1 MIHSFL
7 FLFNEKESDV
17 TLGKKIIPI
26 ELVDDFQE
34 AGLGESTKRNERLIK
49 RPSIKEEIK
58 NDSKLMTT
66 VEKYSTISSVDF
78 IKQNEIS
85 SIPLEKVLL
94 DSLKII
100 DRSLLNDKNKID
112 LKLALEIS
120 IQSIQSEFGKFS
132 NLFST
137 IITVSPLLGLL
148 GTVLGL
154 INSFSFIKLGESG
167 VNAQE
172 VTGGISEALI
182 STATGLIIAIITLIF
197 SNYFNSLWRK
207 QNSILNQYCGRFE
220 MLYRTN
226 KL

>member
-1 MIHSFL
+1 MWPLLLISVTSLACIF
-7 FLFNEKESDV
+7 ERIAYWKDV
-17 TLGKKIIPI
+17 
-26 ELVDDFQE
+26 
-34 AGLGESTKRNERLIK
+34 IK
-49 RPSIKEEIK
+49 K
-58 NDSKLMTT
+58 NDSKLMIT

-78 IKQNEIS
+78 TKQNEIS

-100 DRSLLNDKNKID
+100 DRSLLTDKSSID

-182 STATGLIIAIITLIF
+182 STASGLIIAIITLIF
-197 SNYFNSLWRK
+197 SNYFNGLWRK

>member
-1 MIHSFL
+1 MWPLLLISITSLACIF
-7 FLFNEKESDV
+7 ERIAYWKDV
-17 TLGKKIIPI
+17 
-26 ELVDDFQE
+26 
-34 AGLGESTKRNERLIK
+34 IK
-49 RPSIKEEIK
+49 K
-58 NDSKLMTT
+58 NDSKLMIT

-78 IKQNEIS
+78 TKQNEIS

-100 DRSLLNDKNKID
+100 DRSLLTNKNSID

-154 INSFSFIKLGESG
+154 INSFSFIKIGESG

>member
-1 MIHSFL
+1 MWPLLLISITSLACIFERIAYWKDVINK
-7 FLFNEKESDV
+7 NEY
-17 TLGKKIIPI
+17 
-26 ELVDDFQE
+26 
-34 AGLGESTKRNERLIK
+34 
-49 RPSIKEEIK
+49 
-58 NDSKLMTT
+58 KLMIT
-66 VEKYSTISSVDF
+66 VEKYLTISSVNF
-78 IKQNEIS
+78 IKQNEIP
-85 SIPLEKVLL
+85 SIPLEKVLFN
-94 DSLKII
+94 SLKII
-100 DRSLLNDKNKID
+100 DRSLLNDKNNID

-120 IQSIQSEFGKFS
+120 INSIQSEFGKFS

-137 IITVSPLLGLL
+137 IITISPLLGLL

-220 MLYRTN
+220 MLYR
-226 KL
+226 KK

>member
-1 MIHSFL
+1 MWPLLLISIISLACIFER
-7 FLFNEKESDV
+7 FAYWKEV
-17 TLGKKIIPI
+17 NK
-26 ELVDDFQE
+26 
-34 AGLGESTKRNERLIK
+34 
-49 RPSIKEEIK
+49 K
-58 NDSKLMTT
+58 NDKKLINT
-66 VEKYSTISSVDF
+66 VEIYSTISSEDYLEPN
-78 IKQNEIS
+78 KIS
-85 SIPLEKVLL
+85 PIPLERVLFE
-94 DSLKII
+94 SLEIVNN
-100 DRSLLNDKNKID
+100 SLLKDRNGID
-112 LKLALEIS
+112 IKLALEIS
-120 IQSIQSEFGKFS
+120 IQSIQSEFGRFS

-182 STATGLIIAIITLIF
+182 STATGLIIAIVTLIF
-197 SNYFNSLWRK
+197 SNFFNSLWKK

-226 KL
+226 KS

>member
-1 MIHSFL
+1 MFDL
-7 FLFNEKESDV
+7 FKSGGIVMWPLLLISITSLACIFERIAYWKDV
-17 TLGKKIIPI
+17 
-26 ELVDDFQE
+26 
-34 AGLGESTKRNERLIK
+34 IK
-49 RPSIKEEIK
+49 K
-58 NDSKLMTT
+58 NDSKLMIT

-78 IKQNEIS
+78 TKQNEIS

-100 DRSLLNDKNKID
+100 DRSLLTDKNPID

-154 INSFSFIKLGESG
+154 INSFSFMKLGESG

>member
-1 MIHSFL
+1 MFDL
-7 FLFNEKESDV
+7 FKSGGIVMWPLLFISITSLACIFERIAYWKDV
-17 TLGKKIIPI
+17 I
-26 ELVDDFQE
+26 
-34 AGLGESTKRNERLIK
+34 
-49 RPSIKEEIK
+49 IK
-58 NDSKLMTT
+58 NDSKLMIT

-78 IKQNEIS
+78 TKQNEIS

-100 DRSLLNDKNKID
+100 DRSLLIDKNSID

>member
-1 MIHSFL
+1 MWPLLLISITSLACIF
-7 FLFNEKESDV
+7 ERIAYWKDV
-17 TLGKKIIPI
+17 
-26 ELVDDFQE
+26 
-34 AGLGESTKRNERLIK
+34 IK
-49 RPSIKEEIK
+49 K
-58 NDSKLMTT
+58 NDSKLMIT

-100 DRSLLNDKNKID
+100 DRSLLNDKNNID

>member
-1 MIHSFL
+1 MFDL
-7 FLFNEKESDV
+7 FKSGGIVMWPLLLISITSLACIFERIAYWKDV
-17 TLGKKIIPI
+17 
-26 ELVDDFQE
+26 
-34 AGLGESTKRNERLIK
+34 IK
-49 RPSIKEEIK
+49 K
-58 NDSKLMTT
+58 NDSKLMIT

-78 IKQNEIS
+78 TKQNEIS

-100 DRSLLNDKNKID
+100 DRSLLTDKNSID

-207 QNSILNQYCGRFE
+207 QNSILNQYSGRFE

-226 KL
+226 KF

>member
-1 MIHSFL
+1 MFDL
-7 FLFNEKESDV
+7 FKSGGIVMWPLLLISITSLACIFERIAYWKDV
-17 TLGKKIIPI
+17 
-26 ELVDDFQE
+26 
-34 AGLGESTKRNERLIK
+34 IK
-49 RPSIKEEIK
+49 K
-58 NDSKLMTT
+58 NDSKLMIT

-78 IKQNEIS
+78 TKQNEIS

-100 DRSLLNDKNKID
+100 DRSLLTDKNPID

-120 IQSIQSEFGKFS
+120 IQSIQSEFGRFS

>member
-1 MIHSFL
+1 MFDL
-7 FLFNEKESDV
+7 FKSGGIVMWPLLLISITSLACIFERIAYWKDV
-17 TLGKKIIPI
+17 I
-26 ELVDDFQE
+26 
-34 AGLGESTKRNERLIK
+34 R
-49 RPSIKEEIK
+49 K
-58 NDSKLMTT
+58 NDSKLMII
-66 VEKYSTISSVDF
+66 VEKYTTISSVDF
-78 IKQNEIS
+78 TKQNEIS

-100 DRSLLNDKNKID
+100 DRSLLTDKNSID

>member
-1 MIHSFL
+1 MFDL
-7 FLFNEKESDV
+7 FKSGGIVMWPLLLISITSLACIFERIAYWKDV
-17 TLGKKIIPI
+17 
-26 ELVDDFQE
+26 
-34 AGLGESTKRNERLIK
+34 IK
-49 RPSIKEEIK
+49 R
-58 NDSKLMTT
+58 NDSKLMIT

-100 DRSLLNDKNKID
+100 DRSLLTDKNSID

-197 SNYFNSLWRK
+197 ANYFNSLWRK
-207 QNSILNQYCGRFE
+207 QNSILNQYCGKFE
-220 MLYRTN
+220 ILYRTN

>member
-1 MIHSFL
+1 MFDL
-7 FLFNEKESDV
+7 FKSGGIVMWPLLLISITSLACIFERIAYWKDV
-17 TLGKKIIPI
+17 
-26 ELVDDFQE
+26 
-34 AGLGESTKRNERLIK
+34 IK
-49 RPSIKEEIK
+49 K
-58 NDSKLMTT
+58 NDSKLMIT
-66 VEKYSTISSVDF
+66 VEKYSTISSMDF
-78 IKQNEIS
+78 TKQNEIS

-100 DRSLLNDKNKID
+100 DRSLLTDKNSID

>member
-1 MIHSFL
+1 MWPLLLISITSLACIF
-7 FLFNEKESDV
+7 ERIAYWKDV
-17 TLGKKIIPI
+17 
-26 ELVDDFQE
+26 
-34 AGLGESTKRNERLIK
+34 IK
-49 RPSIKEEIK
+49 K
-58 NDSKLMTT
+58 NDSKLMIT

-100 DRSLLNDKNKID
+100 DRSLLNDKNNID

-120 IQSIQSEFGKFS
+120 IQSIQSEFGRFS

-226 KL
+226 KVL

>member
-1 MIHSFL
+1 MFDL
-7 FLFNEKESDV
+7 FKSGGIVMWPLLLISITSLACIFERIAYWKDV
-17 TLGKKIIPI
+17 
-26 ELVDDFQE
+26 
-34 AGLGESTKRNERLIK
+34 IK
-49 RPSIKEEIK
+49 K
-58 NDSKLMTT
+58 NDSKLMIT

-78 IKQNEIS
+78 TKQNEIS

-100 DRSLLNDKNKID
+100 DRSLLTDKNPID

-220 MLYRTN
+220 MLYSTN
-226 KL
+226 K

>member
-1 MIHSFL
+1 MFDL
-7 FLFNEKESDV
+7 FKSGGIVMWPLLLISITSLACIFERIAYWKDV
-17 TLGKKIIPI
+17 
-26 ELVDDFQE
+26 
-34 AGLGESTKRNERLIK
+34 IK
-49 RPSIKEEIK
+49 K
-58 NDSKLMTT
+58 NDSKLMIT

-78 IKQNEIS
+78 TKQNEIS

-94 DSLKII
+94 DSLRII
-100 DRSLLNDKNKID
+100 DRSLLIDKNSID

-167 VNAQE
+167 ANAQE

>member
-1 MIHSFL
+1 MWPLLLISITSLACIF
-7 FLFNEKESDV
+7 ERIAYWKDV
-17 TLGKKIIPI
+17 
-26 ELVDDFQE
+26 
-34 AGLGESTKRNERLIK
+34 IK
-49 RPSIKEEIK
+49 K
-58 NDSKLMTT
+58 NDSKLMIT

-78 IKQNEIS
+78 TKQNEIS

-100 DRSLLNDKNKID
+100 DRSLLTDKNSID

-154 INSFSFIKLGESG
+154 INSFSFIKLGESA

-226 KL
+226 KV

>member
-1 MIHSFL
+1 MWPLLLISITSLSCIF
-7 FLFNEKESDV
+7 
-17 TLGKKIIPI
+17 
-26 ELVDDFQE
+26 
-34 AGLGESTKRNERLIK
+34 ERLAYW
-49 RPSIKEEIK
+49 KEAIVK
-58 NDSKLMTT
+58 NDKQLILT
-66 VEKYSTISSVDF
+66 VQKYSTISSGNFKKV
-78 IKQNEIS
+78 NNIS
-85 SIPLEKVLL
+85 SIPLERVLL
-94 DSLKII
+94 NSLEIV
-100 DRSLLNDKNKID
+100 DQSVLNDRKNID
-112 LKLALEIS
+112 IKLALEIS

-167 VNAQE
+167 INSEE

-182 STATGLIIAIITLIF
+182 STATGLIVAIVTLVF
-197 SNYFNSLWRK
+197 SNYFNNLWKK

-220 MLYRTN
+220 ILYRTN

>member
-1 MIHSFL
+1 MWPLLLISITSLACIF
-7 FLFNEKESDV
+7 ERIAYWKDV
-17 TLGKKIIPI
+17 
-26 ELVDDFQE
+26 
-34 AGLGESTKRNERLIK
+34 IK
-49 RPSIKEEIK
+49 K
-58 NDSKLMTT
+58 NDSKLMIT
-66 VEKYSTISSVDF
+66 VEKFSAISSVDF
-78 IKQNEIS
+78 TKQHEIS

-100 DRSLLNDKNKID
+100 DRSLLTDKNSID

-120 IQSIQSEFGKFS
+120 IQSIQSELGKFS

>member
-1 MIHSFL
+1 MFDL
-7 FLFNEKESDV
+7 FKSGGIVMWPLLLISITSLACIFERIAYWKDV
-17 TLGKKIIPI
+17 
-26 ELVDDFQE
+26 
-34 AGLGESTKRNERLIK
+34 IK
-49 RPSIKEEIK
+49 K
-58 NDSKLMTT
+58 NDSKLMIT

-78 IKQNEIS
+78 TKQNEIS

-100 DRSLLNDKNKID
+100 DRSLLNDKNSID